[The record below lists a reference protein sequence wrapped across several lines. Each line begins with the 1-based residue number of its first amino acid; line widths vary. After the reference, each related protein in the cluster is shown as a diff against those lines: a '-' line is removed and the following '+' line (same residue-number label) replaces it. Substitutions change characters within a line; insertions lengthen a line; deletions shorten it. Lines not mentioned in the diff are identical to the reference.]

1 VSLRRFLGTSTFR
14 LALLY
19 AALFSLSVAALS
31 GVFYWTTSV
40 ALEQER
46 RETVFAEAEA
56 LVEQYRLLGPRG
68 LSAAIRERI
77 RPERVGDGIY
87 LLADRD
93 YTPISGNLA
102 GWPVLQSEAD
112 GWYEFDVE
120 RRGPGEDETVLGAR
134 AIHVALAGGLHLLVG
149 QDLAAEEHLQAAILR
164 AGLWVMAVTIAL
176 GLGVGFL
183 MSRRLL
189 GRIES
194 INRATARIRAG
205 EVRHRMPVEN
215 SGDEFDRLAQNLNSM
230 LDEIER
236 LMGGIRAVTDNI
248 AHDLRSPL
256 TRLKNELELA
266 LAGADRDPRTAI
278 ERAIAEADGLIKTFN
293 ALLAIADAEAGSG
306 RADRAP
312 VELARLVADVAELYA
327 PLSEE
332 RGLKL
337 TAAVETPA
345 TIEGDRQLLFQAL
358 ANLVENAIKYA
369 AEGGAI
375 ALTLEGPAA
384 SPSLVVA
391 DRGPGIPEAAREA
404 AMERFVRLDPSRS
417 TPGSGLGLP
426 LVKAIADMHGA
437 AFMLEDNRPGLV
449 ARMTFAPPPV

>member
-1 VSLRRFLGTSTFR
+1 
-14 LALLY
+14 
-19 AALFSLSVAALS
+19 
-31 GVFYWTTSV
+31 
-40 ALEQER
+40 
-46 RETVFAEAEA
+46 
-56 LVEQYRLLGPRG
+56 
-68 LSAAIRERI
+68 
-77 RPERVGDGIY
+77 
-87 LLADRD
+87 
-93 YTPISGNLA
+93 
-102 GWPVLQSEAD
+102 
-112 GWYEFDVE
+112 
-120 RRGPGEDETVLGAR
+120 
-134 AIHVALAGGLHLLVG
+134 
-149 QDLAAEEHLQAAILR
+149 
-164 AGLWVMAVTIAL
+164 
-176 GLGVGFL
+176 
-183 MSRRLL
+183 
-189 GRIES
+189 
-194 INRATARIRAG
+194 RIRAG

-312 VELARLVADVAELYA
+312 VDLARLVADVAELYA

-337 TAAVETPA
+337 AAEVETPA

-437 AFMLEDNRPGLV
+437 AFVLEDNRPGLV
-449 ARMTFAPPPV
+449 ARVTFAPPPV